1 MTTAAGDK
9 HVSTGIDGLD
19 RVLLGGY
26 PEGRIILVEG
36 APGTGKTTLALQFLI
51 DGARR
56 GKRCLFFSIAQSQP
70 ELDMIASSHGFDLS
84 DIDVFTPELGQDS
97 GTRAFSVD
105 SNESDLVTLAQDVTR
120 KLEELKPDYFVF
132 DSLLELRLLA
142 EQTTHYR
149 RELLS
154 LRRKLREIGC
164 TSVLVDHLEPQGGER
179 NAEGIVHGV
188 IKLDT
193 VTPPIGVVR
202 QRLTVT
208 KLRGAQFVEGFHDF
222 RIAPGGLVV
231 YPRVIPKTAEPLT
244 TERILEPEHQSL
256 KDILGGGLEFGS
268 TVLIAGQSGTGKS
281 TLSTVLACDAA
292 NRTLKASMFLIEE
305 RTEVMRLRSEGV
317 GLVVARHE
325 ESGQLELQHYDPAE
339 VSVGEFSNAVLK
351 AVDDGARVIV
361 IDSLS
366 GYLEALPDQS
376 NALIHLHALIKHL
389 TRRQVLVIVTMSQTG
404 LLGEE
409 PVTDLNSSF
418 IADSVIL
425 LRQYES
431 NSEIR
436 RSVAVLKKRTGD
448 HLRNIQEL
456 VIRPGAVEIRPISVA
471 SEERVK
477 DSPTLGKR

>member
-1 MTTAAGDK
+1 MARAAGDK
-9 HVSTGIDGLD
+9 HVSTGIDGMD

-26 PEGRIILVEG
+26 PAGRIMLVEG

-56 GKRCLFFSIAQSQP
+56 GKRCLFFSIAQSQS
-70 ELDMIASSHGFDLS
+70 ELDMIADSHGFDLS
-84 DIDVFTPELGQDS
+84 GIDVFTPELGQDS
-97 GTRAFSVD
+97 AARTFSVD
-105 SNESDLVTLAQDVTR
+105 SNQSDLVSLVEDVSR
-120 KLEELKPDYFVF
+120 KLDDLKPDYFVF

-142 EQTTHYR
+142 EETPHYR

-154 LRRKLREIGC
+154 LRRKLREAGC
-164 TSVLVDHLEPQGGER
+164 TSILVDHLEPEGGER

-193 VTPPIGVVR
+193 ITPPIGVVR

-208 KLRGAQFVEGFHDF
+208 KLRGSAFVQGYHDF
-222 RIAPGGLVV
+222 RIAHGGLLV
-231 YPRVIPKTAEPLT
+231 YPRVIPKAAEPLT
-244 TERILEPEHQSL
+244 TERVLEPEHTAL

-281 TLSTVLACDAA
+281 TLSTVLVRDAA
-292 NRTLKASMFLIEE
+292 HRGLKASMFLIEE
-305 RTEVMRLRSEGV
+305 RTDVLRRRSEGV
-317 GLVVARHE
+317 GIDVAEHE
-325 ESGQLELQHYDPAE
+325 ESGHLDLQHFDPAE
-339 VSVGEFSNAVLK
+339 VSVGEFSNAVLQ
-351 AVDDGARVIV
+351 AVEDGARVIV

-376 NALIHLHALIKHL
+376 HALVHLHALIKHL
-389 TRRQVLVIVTMSQTG
+389 TRRNVLVVVTMSQTG
-404 LLGEE
+404 LLGEAPSTE
-409 PVTDLNSSF
+409 INTSF

-431 NSEIR
+431 NSKIR

-456 VIRPGAVEIRPISVA
+456 VIRPGAIEIQPIS
-471 SEERVK
+471 EETEEQTK
-477 DSPTLGKR
+477 TEATLGAG